1 MKYVLFFTEVDLELI
16 RFSCNISAQSHSRL
30 MAPGWQTF
38 PVPAEVSEVITFDI
52 LELFALML
60 TVISPFLGFNLD
72 KSVQLG
78 LAFSG
83 LHGISFYMH

>member
-1 MKYVLFFTEVDLELI
+1 VLFFTKVDLKLI
-16 RFSCNISAQSHSRL
+16 RFPRNISVQSHSRL

-52 LELFALML
+52 VDLFVFML
-60 TVISPFLGFNLD
+60 TVNSPFLGINVD

>member
-1 MKYVLFFTEVDLELI
+1 VLFFTEVDLKLI
-16 RFSCNISAQSHSRL
+16 RFLRNISVQSHSRL

-38 PVPAEVSEVITFDI
+38 PVPAEVSEVIKYNI
-52 LELFALML
+52 LDLFAFML
-60 TVISPFLGFNLD
+60 TVNSSFLGINLD

-83 LHGISFYMH
+83 LHGISFYMY